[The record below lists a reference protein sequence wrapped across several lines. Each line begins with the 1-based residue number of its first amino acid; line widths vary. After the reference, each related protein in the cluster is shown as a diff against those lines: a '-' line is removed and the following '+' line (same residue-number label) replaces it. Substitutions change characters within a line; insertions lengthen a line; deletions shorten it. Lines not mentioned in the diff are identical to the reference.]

1 MLKHLCSAISYGGAA
16 SLQELRERFQAD
28 PTSYLIRLTDASRRE
43 SFDR

>member
-16 SLQELRERFQAD
+16 SLQELRERFHAD
-28 PTSYLIRLTDASRRE
+28 PTRYLIRLTDASRRE